1 MASKLLKVGSEMH
14 GKSKGPADQGLKAK
28 WAGSAPFGRNVTS
41 IGDQERTPGAGA
53 NEKRSKYA
61 KMSRSMTGSGPE
73 QRKGYGAV
81 DAR

>member
-1 MASKLLKVGSEMH
+1 MASKILKPEGEMA
-14 GKSKGPADQGLKAK
+14 GKSAGPADMGLKAE
-28 WAGSAPFGRNVTS
+28 WAGSKGFGRPMTKLGES
-41 IGDQERTPGAGA
+41 ERTPGAGA

-81 DAR
+81 

>member
-14 GKSKGPADQGLKAK
+14 GKPKGDGGLKAE
-28 WAGSAPFGRNVTS
+28 WAGSKGFGRPMTKLGES
-41 IGDQERTPGAGA
+41 ERTPGAGA

-81 DAR
+81 